1 MWEKQTFSLTFS
13 IKTEVCIKITINK
26 CNFEIK
32 RTIAMTYFHLGE
44 LIHKQAQKY
53 KNKTVLKYQN
63 ESGAWV
69 DMSWYLFADKVMKTA
84 QALADMGL
92 QPNQNVGIYSQNM
105 EKYLITDFAAYANK
119 AVMVPMYATSSP
131 SQVKYIVNDA
141 QISLIFV
148 GEQFQYNNAYKV
160 QQESQYL
167 QKLIIFD
174 RSVVMRPEDKT
185 SVYFDDFVPAGD
197 NSESLALVQ
206 ARMKQLK
213 ESDLATIIY
222 TSGTTGEPKGVMLSH
237 ANYLKAMKMHDIR
250 ITNLSEKDLSMCFL
264 PLTHI
269 FEKAWTYYCLHRGI
283 TVAVNRNPAEIR
295 ETIKQ
300 VRPTLMSNVPRFWEK
315 VYDGVKET
323 IDSAS
328 GIVKWL
334 FTDAVKTGRRH
345 NLDYVNKGL
354 KAPLGNRIKFA
365 IYKHTVYYLIKRI
378 IGIEKGNLFPVAG
391 APLSDNINEFLQ
403 SIDVHIIYGYG
414 LTETTA
420 TVSCFTSTGY
430 KIGTV
435 GKVMPDIEVKI
446 GENNEI
452 LVKGETVMSGYYK
465 KPEATKE
472 AFTDDGFFRT
482 GDAGKLTDDGEI
494 ILTERIKDLYKT
506 SNGKYIAPQMIET
519 RISEDKYIDQVAV
532 IGDERK
538 FVSALI
544 VPNYLALKAYAAA
557 QNIKY
562 ESIEDL
568 VSNNVIHDFIFG
580 RIELLQSQFTNYEK
594 IKRFTL
600 IPKPFSVDNDE
611 LTNTLKLRRKV
622 ILDHYA
628 DIIDQMYVD

>member
-1 MWEKQTFSLTFS
+1 MS
-13 IKTEVCIKITINK
+13 
-26 CNFEIK
+26 
-32 RTIAMTYFHLGE
+32 YFHLGE
-44 LIHKQAQKY
+44 LVHKQAKKL
-53 KNKTVLKYQN
+53 KNKTALKYQN
-63 ESGAWV
+63 VSGTWV
-69 DMSWYLFADKVMKTA
+69 DMSWNLFAEKVMKTA
-84 QALADMGL
+84 QAMAEMGV
-92 QPNQNVGIYSQNM
+92 QPYNNVGIYSQNM
-105 EKYLITDFAAYANK
+105 EKYLITDFAAFANK

-174 RSVVMRPEDKT
+174 RGVVLHPEDKT
-185 SVYFDDFVPAGD
+185 SVYFEDFVPTGD
-197 NSESLALVQ
+197 NSESLALVH
-206 ARMKQLK
+206 ARMRQLK
-213 ESDLATIIY
+213 DSDLATIIY

-237 ANYLKAMKMHDIR
+237 ANYLKAFEIHDIR
-250 ITNLSEKDLSMCFL
+250 ITNISEKDLSMCFL

-269 FEKAWTYYCLHRGI
+269 FEKAWTFYCLYKGI
-283 TVAVNRNPAEIR
+283 TVAINRNPAEIR

-315 VYDGVKET
+315 VYEGVKET

-328 GIVKWL
+328 GLVKWL

-365 IYKHTVYYLIKRI
+365 VYKNTVYHLIKRI
-378 IGIEKGNLFPVAG
+378 VGIDRGNFFPVAG

-420 TVSCFTSTGY
+420 TVSCFTFTGY

-452 LVKGETVMSGYYK
+452 LVKGDTVMSGYYK

-472 AFTDDGFFRT
+472 VFTEDGFFRT
-482 GDAGKLTDDGEI
+482 GDAGSLTDDGEI

-544 VPNYLALKAYAAA
+544 VPNYIALKSYATT
-557 QNIKY
+557 QGITFQT
-562 ESIEDL
+562 IEDL
-568 VSNNVIHDFIFG
+568 VKNNVIHDFIFG

-600 IPKPFSVDNDE
+600 LANPFSVDTGE

-622 ILDHYA
+622 ILNHYA